1 MNIKG
6 SAVLFIGAIALAG
19 CNNMSKTDDLIQA
32 QFSDKVDMARQLPP
46 PGKDWSTVRD
56 APANGTSFAAN
67 LSRDYKSLMLFE
79 KDQMYDDVSAEMY
92 AERALATARGQVVQ
106 PVDLADFNLPEAHR
120 DALVRAR
127 AGMMDLFAKGAPT
140 KFPKEAAKLQS
151 SFDCWAEQQEENH
164 QPDHIAAC
172 RNEFVAAMKALS
184 DAMAEKPVAATPAP
198 APAATFKDS
207 YVIYFAFDSSQI
219 SSESAAT
226 VAEVIR
232 AIQSQ
237 NAGASII
244 GYADTVGSSQYNI
257 ALSQRRAKAIA
268 DQILNAGVR
277 PAVVT
282 TEGRGESELAVPTAD
297 NVREAR
303 NRRAVINI
311 R

>member
-1 MNIKG
+1 
-6 SAVLFIGAIALAG
+6 
-19 CNNMSKTDDLIQA
+19 
-32 QFSDKVDMARQLPP
+32 
-46 PGKDWSTVRD
+46 
-56 APANGTSFAAN
+56 
-67 LSRDYKSLMLFE
+67 
-79 KDQMYDDVSAEMY
+79 
-92 AERALATARGQVVQ
+92 
-106 PVDLADFNLPEAHR
+106 
-120 DALVRAR
+120 
-127 AGMMDLFAKGAPT
+127 
-140 KFPKEAAKLQS
+140 
-151 SFDCWAEQQEENH
+151 
-164 QPDHIAAC
+164 
-172 RNEFVAAMKALS
+172 MKALS